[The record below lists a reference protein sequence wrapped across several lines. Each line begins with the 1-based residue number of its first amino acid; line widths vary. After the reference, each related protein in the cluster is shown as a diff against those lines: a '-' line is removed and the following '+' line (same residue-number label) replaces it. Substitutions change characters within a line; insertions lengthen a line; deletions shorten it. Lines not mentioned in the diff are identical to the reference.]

1 MGSTQRMNIF
11 PTRMALT
18 GLKVKLAGAI
28 KGHNLLKKKSD
39 ALTIRFRS
47 ILGKI
52 VENKQAMG
60 INMKSAYFGL
70 STAKYAAGEFSHT
83 VMENVEAASLK
94 LRLDT
99 DNVAGVYLPIFKSIN
114 EGATNQ
120 QFVGLS
126 RGGQQIRECKDFF
139 LKALEALIE
148 LASLQTAFVT
158 LDEVIKITN
167 RRVNAIEHV
176 VRPRLEATISYVIT
190 ELDEL
195 EREEFYRLKKIQGK
209 KKKLLVQKEAQR
221 LEWLKGKKV
230 EEESRSMLSE
240 KSVEEADSIF

>member
-1 MGSTQRMNIF
+1 MGSTARMNIF

-18 GLKVKLAGAI
+18 GLKIKLAGAV

-60 INMKSAYFGL
+60 SNMKSAYFGL

-99 DNVAGVYLPIFKSIN
+99 DNVAGVYLPIFKPIN

-126 RGGQQIRECKDFF
+126 RGGTQIRECKDFF

-176 VRPRLEATISYVIT
+176 VKPRLEATISYVIT

-209 KKKLLVQKEAQR
+209 KKKLVAQKEAQR
-221 LEWLKGKKV
+221 LEWLKGRK
-230 EEESRSMLSE
+230 EEEVKSILTERSA
-240 KSVEEADSIF
+240 EEEDSIF